1 MLKEAGW
8 NPEKK
13 GMDNTE
19 ATLIIPVA
27 LVILRSSLDSQ
38 SADVLTRKTRCQSL
52 HVGMLK

>member
-13 GMDNTE
+13 AMDNTE

-38 SADVLTRKTRCQSL
+38 SADVLTRETHCQSL